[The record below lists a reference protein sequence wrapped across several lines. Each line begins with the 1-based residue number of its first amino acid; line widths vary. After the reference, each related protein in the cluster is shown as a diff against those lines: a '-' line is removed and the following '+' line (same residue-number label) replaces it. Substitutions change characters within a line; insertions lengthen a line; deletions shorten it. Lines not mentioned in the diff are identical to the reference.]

1 MKIVFDRQKIINQA
15 APLLCA
21 VSNKSTLRSVEGILI
36 DADVSGECIM
46 TTYDTEKGVR
56 ISVDAEVIEG
66 GSYIINAQKFFSTLK
81 VMPGDKVTLT
91 VNDTLQAIFISG
103 TSTHK
108 MSALNGSDFPE
119 IPKLKTNF
127 GFTLSQYVM
136 RNMITKCAHAMA
148 VADTRPIL
156 NGCYFNISPEKVTAV
171 SCDSF
176 RLAECSTNAD
186 IDNNNENGQDVK
198 FSFILPVRTVNE
210 LYKLLDDDVEKD
222 KKMRIYMSRRQIV
235 FNIGEITFFSSLI
248 EGQYIDFDRIITIP
262 KKCVIELDRAELI
275 EALERAALITEERIA
290 GSVRSHV
297 KLSIEGEVLHI
308 NAESTAGS
316 TYDRIRVEHEGEDM
330 VIAFNNRYLLDALR
344 ASDSDVTK
352 ITFSSPRSGINIEPC
367 DAEKADGS
375 KSELFFLLPVMM
387 KK

>member
-1 MKIVFDRQKIINQA
+1 MKIIFDRQKIINQA
-15 APLLCA
+15 TPLLCA

-36 DADVSGECIM
+36 DADESGECIM

-56 ISVDAEVIEG
+56 IKVDAEIVEG

-91 VNDTLQAIFISG
+91 VSETLQATFSSG
-103 TSTHK
+103 TSTHR
-108 MSALNGSDFPE
+108 MSALNGADFPE
-119 IPKLKTNF
+119 IPKLKTSL
-127 GFTLSQYVM
+127 GFTVSQHIIKK
-136 RNMITKCAHAMA
+136 MITKCSHAMA

-156 NGCYFNISPEKVTAV
+156 NGCYFYITPGKVTAV

-176 RLAECSTNAD
+176 RLAQCSTKAE
-186 IDNNNENGQDVK
+186 IDNNNVNGQDLR
-198 FSFILPVRTVNE
+198 FPFILPVRTVNE
-210 LYKLLDDDVEKD
+210 LFRLLDDDAEKD
-222 KKMRIYMSRRQIV
+222 KKMRIYMARRQIV

-248 EGQYIDFDRIITIP
+248 EGQYIDYDRIISIPNKCTIE
-262 KKCVIELDRAELI
+262 IDRAELI

-297 KLSIEGEVLHI
+297 KLTIEGEVLHI

-316 TYDRIRVEHEGEDM
+316 TYDRIRVKHEGEDM
-330 VIAFNNRYLLDALR
+330 VIAFNNRYLLDAFR
-344 ASDSDVTK
+344 ASDADVIK

-367 DAEKADGS
+367 DAERNDEER
-375 KSELFFLLPVMM
+375 SELFFLLPVMM